1 MPYFKNYSEK
11 SELEDNDISILSELN
26 GKTKKFSFGN
36 LWNFVSSGLKSKTV
50 ESLTTSAKS
59 VVDAVNEVA
68 TLSKANASRIDTF
81 TQLPSGSTTGDAELQ
96 DIRVG
101 ADGTK
106 YSTAGDAVR
115 KQLQAT
121 EAKIVPVD
129 STLKE
134 SGQAADS
141 KVVGENID
149 SLKEDINNLKSSS
162 ANNESLITIYDILS
176 KGTYT
181 EDISSLMSQLD
192 GLVHNGMY
200 KITSDVKNVTLS
212 NKSNYVTKG
221 SKYVCTVT
229 ESLGYKI
236 SAVVVT
242 MGGVDISNNY
252 DTTTKTITIE
262 SVTGNVNITVTTI
275 ESDYTSLQYIK
286 GDGNSWIDTGVVAS
300 INHRYEFSAK
310 LDGDDANEFFFGA
323 DQYNVGSAYNQ
334 FVMKTVSTHAKIM
347 GTINKSNVDV
357 GTWNVTENNLLSNK
371 KMYLVVKNGSQEIY
385 LNSDYTE
392 KQSQY
397 TAGSASFGSQDTLP
411 IIPLYLFHVN
421 TTTSTNPPNA
431 STYKRSKITVFWLKI
446 YDDTTNEM
454 LHEFLP
460 VAKNGKIGM
469 FDTVTKE
476 FHANIGTGTFA
487 YEEV

>member
-1 MPYFKNYSEK
+1 MPKYVGNRCIPRAEGNWDKNKEYE
-11 SELEDNDISILSELN
+11 
-26 GKTKKFSFGN
+26 N
-36 LWNFVSSGLKSKTV
+36 L
-50 ESLTTSAKS
+50 S
-59 VVDAVNEVA
+59 VVLASNGDSYTSKKNVPKGIE
-68 TLSKANASRIDTF
+68 LSNTEYWAISSKFNAQLETQKKRIDNIVA
-81 TQLPSGSTTGDAELQ
+81 LPDGSTTGDAELT

-101 ADGTK
+101 ADGKT
-106 YSTAGDAVR
+106 YPNAGDAVR
-115 KQLQAT
+115 EQ
-121 EAKIVPVD
+121 V
-129 STLKE
+129 S
-134 SGQAADS
+134 
-141 KVVGENID
+141 
-149 SLKEDINNLKSSS
+149 SLKEDINDLKSSG
-162 ANNESLITIYDILS
+162 ANNESLIVIYDILS

-192 GLVHNGMY
+192 GLVHDGMY
-200 KITSDVKNVTLS
+200 KITSDVKNATLS
-212 NKSNYVTKG
+212 NKSNYVAKG

-229 ESLGYKI
+229 ASLGFKI

-242 MGGVDISNNY
+242 MGGVDISSNY

-262 SVTGNVNITVTTI
+262 SVTGPINITITTI

-286 GDGNSWIDTGVVAS
+286 GDGNSWIDTGVVANV
-300 INHRYEFSAK
+300 NHRYELSAK
-310 LDGDDANEFFFGA
+310 LDGDAAAEYFFGA

-334 FVMKTVSTHAKIM
+334 FYLNTNETHAMIR
-347 GTINKSNVDV
+347 GIINKSNVDV
-357 GTWNVTENNLLSNK
+357 GSWNTTENNLLSNK

-392 KQSQY
+392 KQTNY
-397 TAGSASFGSQDTLP
+397 TAGSASFGAQDTLP

-421 TTTSTNPPNA
+421 TTASTNPSNA
-431 STYKRSKITVFWLKI
+431 SKYKRSKLTVYWLKI

-460 VAKNGKIGM
+460 AAKNRKIGM
-469 FDTVTKE
+469 LDTVTKE

>member
-1 MPYFKNYSEK
+1 MSKISEALNAIMDPANIYGKDIRKAIHDGIEVCYDDVTSPALNSEAFKAAVQSKIDDGSIAAMTIGEK
-11 SELEDNDISILSELN
+11 SL
-26 GKTKKFSFGN
+26 
-36 LWNFVSSGLKSKTV
+36 
-50 ESLTTSAKS
+50 
-59 VVDAVNEVA
+59 
-68 TLSKANASRIDTF
+68 
-81 TQLPSGSTTGDAELQ
+81 TGDKLADETITKDKLGEDVQAEF
-96 DIRVG
+96 
-101 ADGTK
+101 
-106 YSTAGDAVR
+106 S
-115 KQLQAT
+115 
-121 EAKIVPVD
+121 
-129 STLKE
+129 
-134 SGQAADS
+134 
-141 KVVGENID
+141 
-149 SLKEDINNLKSSS
+149 SLKEDINS

-347 GTINKSNVDV
+347 GMINKSAVDV

>member
-1 MPYFKNYSEK
+1 MSKISEALNAIMDPANIYGKDIRKAIHDGIEVCYDDVTSPALNSEAFKAAVQSKIDDGSIAAMTIGEK
-11 SELEDNDISILSELN
+11 SL
-26 GKTKKFSFGN
+26 
-36 LWNFVSSGLKSKTV
+36 
-50 ESLTTSAKS
+50 
-59 VVDAVNEVA
+59 
-68 TLSKANASRIDTF
+68 
-81 TQLPSGSTTGDAELQ
+81 TGDKLADETITKDKLGEDVQAEF
-96 DIRVG
+96 
-101 ADGTK
+101 
-106 YSTAGDAVR
+106 S
-115 KQLQAT
+115 
-121 EAKIVPVD
+121 
-129 STLKE
+129 
-134 SGQAADS
+134 
-141 KVVGENID
+141 
-149 SLKEDINNLKSSS
+149 SLKEDINS

-347 GTINKSNVDV
+347 GMINKSAVDV

-421 TTTSTNPPNA
+421 TTTSTNLPNA